1 MLPCV
6 YSRSRHSQVLQHS
19 AWDVASELT
28 PNGAAPKPGMSQ
40 LHKNAV
46 ARTYRLPSAFATMGG
61 VTGFLNIVAAT
72 GGAALLLYST
82 DALFYYTDER
92 YGFTRFE
99 VTIPCH
105 VIWCS
110 NAKVYHRRAAK
121 HEELDLKRRA
131 LEVCFQV

>member
-1 MLPCV
+1 
-6 YSRSRHSQVLQHS
+6 
-19 AWDVASELT
+19 
-28 PNGAAPKPGMSQ
+28 
-40 LHKNAV
+40 
-46 ARTYRLPSAFATMGG
+46 MGG

-131 LEVCFQV
+131 LEVCLQV